1 MTYRTTML
9 AGLAAL
15 SAAGAARAAPIING
29 GFETGALAPWFTTA
43 GANIGV
49 ASSSQAFD
57 GDKVAVVAFSSPF
70 AAEAATISQAF
81 TTSSAGMFDYSFAL
95 GRGDGGGFADYGL
108 FFEANIDGTVLSTA
122 LPALG
127 GCCGIS
133 NIQLQAF
140 TGSLFLAAGAHQI
153 NFNFARSATLF
164 GRSPFLVLDGVG
176 VSVAD
181 AVPEPASWA
190 LMIAG
195 FGLAGAAMRRRRVP
209 VIA

>member
-1 MTYRTTML
+1 MEYRTTIL

-15 SAAGAARAAPIING
+15 TAGSAAQAAPIING

-43 GANIGV
+43 GANINV
-49 ASSSQAFD
+49 ASSTQAFD

-108 FFEANIDGTVLSTA
+108 FFQANIDGAEPSTA

-127 GCCGIS
+127 GCCGVS
-133 NIQLQAF
+133 NIELQTF

-164 GRSPFLVLDGVG
+164 GRSPFLVLDGVS
-176 VSVAD
+176 VSAAD

-190 LMIAG
+190 MMIAG
-195 FGLAGAAMRRRRVP
+195 FGIAGAAARRRRMS